1 MDKKSLGNLGES
13 AVERYLTEHGCF
25 IVEKNYHATQGY
37 RDEIDLIACDGS
49 CILFVEV
56 KTRRESA
63 NKPADFSAPFAVTAQ
78 KKKRIVRCARLLLL
92 NHSSYACY
100 QPRFDVACVSA
111 QGETITKLEYYP
123 NAFSAEEA

>member
-78 KKKRIVRCARLLLL
+78 KRNGLSAAPGCFCSITAVTRATSRGLMLPVYRRRGKR
-92 NHSSYACY
+92 
-100 QPRFDVACVSA
+100 
-111 QGETITKLEYYP
+111 
-123 NAFSAEEA
+123 

>member
-56 KTRRESA
+56 KTRIGKQTGGFFGSLRRYRPKKETDYPLR
-63 NKPADFSAPFAVTAQ
+63 PAVFA
-78 KKKRIVRCARLLLL
+78 
-92 NHSSYACY
+92 
-100 QPRFDVACVSA
+100 QPQQLRVLPAAV
-111 QGETITKLEYYP
+111 
-123 NAFSAEEA
+123 